1 MSSAQPYERTL
12 RQRTLPQVGDS
23 GQQLLAGASVA
34 VVGAGGLGSP
44 VIQYLAAAGIGTLHV
59 IDDDHVELS
68 NLNRQTLHGVD
79 TLGALK
85 TEGAVAAAARLSP
98 ETTVVPHA
106 LRLTD
111 ANAREL
117 LGQADVIIDGSDSF
131 QTRFIV
137 HRAAVALGL
146 PVVFGALFQ
155 WNAQVTVFWA
165 APPAGSGLPRVVL
178 TDVFPDNAATHA
190 SPGCAEAGV
199 LGAVVG
205 ITGSFLALEAIKLIL
220 GTGRPLVGRMLLV
233 DGLAGTTAEIPLSG
247 GSAPAASTT
256 APAESAGARSG
267 TPGTT
272 PAAPLSPPPSCPSPV
287 APEDVSPAAVWV
299 DVRRPE
305 ESAERP
311 GPDGT
316 VLLPLDRVLRLEHGP
331 DAPLPPEHPLAGLDP
346 RRPLLPFCAAG
357 PRSATA
363 ARHLA
368 GLGWPVAGYL
378 DGGLPDS
385 LTGAASATPAMT
397 PAVPATPTTATPRP
411 GAVRG

>member
-106 LRLTD
+106 VRLTD
-111 ANAREL
+111 ANARAL
-117 LGQADVIIDGSDSF
+117 LAPADVIIDGSDSF
-131 QTRFIV
+131 RTRFVV
-137 HRAAVALGL
+137 HRAALALGL

-155 WNAQVTVFWA
+155 WNAQVTVFWSV
-165 APPAGSGLPRVVL
+165 PPAGSGLAPVVL

-205 ITGSFLALEAIKLIL
+205 ITGSFLALETIKLIL

-233 DGLAGTTAEIPLSG
+233 DGLAGTTAEIPLAGPPVPSTRAP
-247 GSAPAASTT
+247 STPAVPAAAT
-256 APAESAGARSG
+256 APGPIP
-267 TPGTT
+267 PGDI
-272 PAAPLSPPPSCPSPV
+272 PPQ
-287 APEDVSPAAVWV
+287 ALWI

-311 GPDGT
+311 GPGGA
-316 VLLPLDRVLRLEHGP
+316 VLLPLDRVLRLDRGP
-331 DAPLPPEHPLAGLDP
+331 DAPLPPDHPLAGLAPD
-346 RRPLLPFCAAG
+346 RPLLPFCAAG

-378 DGGLPDS
+378 DGGLP
-385 LTGAASATPAMT
+385 GAF
-397 PAVPATPTTATPRP
+397 
-411 GAVRG
+411 RG

>member
-1 MSSAQPYERTL
+1 MATADPSERTV

-44 VIQYLAAAGIGTLHV
+44 AIQYLAAAGIGTLHV
-59 IDDDHVELS
+59 IDDDRVELS

-85 TEGAVAAAARLSP
+85 SDGAVAAAARLSP
-98 ETTVVPHA
+98 ETTVVPHPV
-106 LRLTD
+106 RLTD
-111 ANAREL
+111 ANAAEL
-117 LGQADVIIDGSDSF
+117 LGPADVIIDGSDSF
-131 QTRFIV
+131 ATRFVV
-137 HRAAVALGL
+137 HRAAVELGL

-155 WNAQVTVFWA
+155 WNAQVTVFWS
-165 APPAGSGLPRVVL
+165 APPAGSGLSPVVL
-178 TDVFPDNAATHA
+178 TDVFPDDAATHA

-220 GTGRPLVGRMLLV
+220 RTGRPLVGRMLLV
-233 DGLAGTTAEIPLSG
+233 DGLAGTTSEIPLSG
-247 GSAPAASTT
+247 GSVPAGSATGPADSAAAP
-256 APAESAGARSG
+256 SG

-272 PAAPLSPPPSCPSPV
+272 PAAPPSPPTAGPGPV
-287 APEDVSPAAVWV
+287 APGSVPPEALWI
-299 DVRRPE
+299 DVRRAE
-305 ESAERP
+305 ESAEHP

-316 VLLPLDRVLRLEHGP
+316 VLLPLDRVLRLDHGP
-331 DAPLPPEHPLAGLDP
+331 DTPLPPDHPLAGLDP

-357 PRSATA
+357 PRSVTA

-378 DGGLPDS
+378 DGGLPGAWS
-385 LTGAASATPAMT
+385 TARGAA
-397 PAVPATPTTATPRP
+397 
-411 GAVRG
+411 RG

>member
-1 MSSAQPYERTL
+1 MSTAHPSERTV

-59 IDDDHVELS
+59 IDDDRVEPS

-98 ETTVVPHA
+98 ETTVVTHPV
-106 LRLTD
+106 RLTD
-111 ANAREL
+111 ANAAEL
-117 LGQADVIIDGSDSF
+117 LGRADVIIDGSDSF
-131 QTRFIV
+131 ATRFIV
-137 HRAAVALGL
+137 HRAALALGR

-155 WNAQVTVFWA
+155 WNAQVTVFWS
-165 APPAGSGLPRVVL
+165 APPAGSGLTPVVL

-220 GTGRPLVGRMLLV
+220 GTGRPLVGRMLLL
-233 DGLAGTTAEIPLSG
+233 DGLAGTTAEIPLAG
-247 GSAPAASTT
+247 GAVPTPAASV
-256 APAESAGARSG
+256 AQAASGPQPAASDPAEGRAE
-267 TPGTT
+267 PG
-272 PAAPLSPPPSCPSPV
+272 PV
-287 APEDVSPAAVWV
+287 APERVPAGAVWL
-299 DVRRPE
+299 DVRRPD
-305 ESAERP
+305 ESAARP
-311 GPDGT
+311 GPAGT
-316 VLLPLDRVLRLEHGP
+316 VLLPLDRVLRLDHGP
-331 DAPLPPEHPLAGLDP
+331 DTPVPAGHPLAGLDP
-346 RRPLLPFCAAG
+346 SRPLLPFCAAG

-368 GLGWPVAGYL
+368 GLGWTVVGYL

-385 LTGAASATPAMT
+385 VTTPGAA
-397 PAVPATPTTATPRP
+397 
-411 GAVRG
+411 RG

>member
-1 MSSAQPYERTL
+1 MATAHPSERTV

-23 GQQLLAGASVA
+23 GQQLLADASVA

-79 TLGALK
+79 TLGGLK
-85 TEGAVAAAARLSP
+85 TEGALAAVARLSP
-98 ETTVVPHA
+98 ETTVIPHTV
-106 LRLTD
+106 RLTD
-111 ANAREL
+111 TNAREL
-117 LGQADVIIDGSDSF
+117 LGRADIIIDGSDSF
-131 QTRFIV
+131 ATRFIV
-137 HRAAVALGL
+137 HRAAIALGL
-146 PVVFGALFQ
+146 PVAFGALFQ
-155 WNAQVTVFWA
+155 WNAQVTVFWSD
-165 APPAGSGLPRVVL
+165 PPAGSGLSPVVL

-190 SPGCAEAGV
+190 APGCAEAGV

-205 ITGSFLALEAIKLIL
+205 IAGSFLALEAIKLIL
-220 GTGRPLVGRMLLV
+220 GTGHPLVGRMLLV
-233 DGLAGTTAEIPLSG
+233 DGLAGATSEIPLAAGAVPTPATDPPQPPSVPAPVVPAPSASG
-247 GSAPAASTT
+247 PSAP
-256 APAESAGARSG
+256 G
-267 TPGTT
+267 
-272 PAAPLSPPPSCPSPV
+272 PV
-287 APEDVSPAAVWV
+287 APDHVPPHATWI

-311 GPDGT
+311 GPDGV
-316 VLLPLDRVLRLEHGP
+316 VLLPLDRVLRLDHGP
-331 DAPLPPEHPLAGLDP
+331 EAPLPADHPLAGLDP
-346 RRPLLPFCAAG
+346 SQPLLPFCAAG

-385 LTGAASATPAMT
+385 MT
-397 PAVPATPTTATPRP
+397 SP
-411 GAVRG
+411 GTVRG

>member
-1 MSSAQPYERTL
+1 MATAHPSERTV

-59 IDDDHVELS
+59 IDDDHVEVS

-106 LRLTD
+106 VRLTD

-117 LGQADVIIDGSDSF
+117 LDQADVIIDGSDSF

-155 WNAQVTVFWA
+155 WNAQVTVFWS
-165 APPAGSGLPRVVL
+165 APPAGAGLAPVVL

-205 ITGSFLALEAIKLIL
+205 ITGSFLALEAIKLLL

-233 DGLAGTTAEIPLSG
+233 DGLAGTASEIPLAGSPLPTAAAPVPQETSG
-247 GSAPAASTT
+247 SP
-256 APAESAGARSG
+256 SG
-267 TPGTT
+267 TGQPGAAGPSVVATTT
-272 PAAPLSPPPSCPSPV
+272 PRPI
-287 APEDVSPAAVWV
+287 APENVPPQAVWL

-305 ESAERP
+305 ESVERP
-311 GPDGT
+311 GPGGT
-316 VLLPLDRVLRLEHGP
+316 VLLPLDRVLRLDHGP
-331 DAPLPPEHPLAGLDP
+331 DTRLPSDHPLAGLGP
-346 RRPLLPFCAAG
+346 GRVLLPFCAAG

-378 DGGLPDS
+378 DGGLP
-385 LTGAASATPAMT
+385 
-397 PAVPATPTTATPRP
+397 

>member
-23 GQQLLAGASVA
+23 GQQLLTGASVA

-59 IDDDHVELS
+59 IDDDRVELS

-79 TLGALK
+79 TLGGLK
-85 TEGAVAAAARLSP
+85 TDGAMAVAARLSP

-106 LRLTD
+106 VRLTD

-117 LGQADVIIDGSDSF
+117 LGSADVIIDGSDSF
-131 QTRFIV
+131 QTRFVV
-137 HRAAVALGL
+137 HRAAVELGL

-155 WNAQVTVFWA
+155 WTSQVTVFWSA
-165 APPAGSGLPRVVL
+165 TPAGSGLSPVVL

-233 DGLAGTTAEIPLSG
+233 DGLAGTTTEIPLSASAAPTTATPVPQAAP
-247 GSAPAASTT
+247 GSPSGAEGEGDPGVPGPSAAGRSVPGAIAPGDAPAQAMW
-256 APAESAGARSG
+256 
-267 TPGTT
+267 
-272 PAAPLSPPPSCPSPV
+272 L
-287 APEDVSPAAVWV
+287 

-311 GPDGT
+311 GPDGA
-316 VLLPLDRVLRLEHGP
+316 VLLPLDRVLRLDRGP
-331 DAPLPPEHPLAGLDP
+331 EDSLPADHPLAGSGPD
-346 RRPLLPFCAAG
+346 RPLLPFCAAG

-368 GLGWPVAGYL
+368 GLGWAVAGYL
-378 DGGLPDS
+378 DGGLS
-385 LTGAASATPAMT
+385 E
-397 PAVPATPTTATPRP
+397 ATPTHP
-411 GAVRG
+411 GDLGTSNGADRAGDTRG

>member
-1 MSSAQPYERTL
+1 MATAPPSERTV

-34 VVGAGGLGSP
+34 IVGAGGLGSP

-79 TLGALK
+79 TLGAPK
-85 TEGAVAAAARLSP
+85 TGGAVAAAARLSP
-98 ETTVVPHA
+98 ETTVVPHPV
-106 LRLTD
+106 RLTD

-117 LGQADVIIDGSDSF
+117 LGPADVIIDGSDSF
-131 QTRFIV
+131 GTRFVV
-137 HRAAVALGL
+137 HRAAAALGL

-155 WNAQVTVFWA
+155 WNAQVTVFWS
-165 APPAGSGLPRVVL
+165 APPAGSGLPPVVL
-178 TDVFPDNAATHA
+178 TDVFPDNPTTHA

-205 ITGSFLALEAIKLIL
+205 IAGSFLALEAIKLIL

-233 DGLAGTTAEIPLSG
+233 DGLAGTTSEIPV
-247 GSAPAASTT
+247 AST
-256 APAESAGARSG
+256 ALP
-267 TPGTT
+267 T
-272 PAAPLSPPPSCPSPV
+272 PAAPVPQAPSGSHPGAPDPV
-287 APEDVSPAAVWV
+287 APGPVPGPVTPGEVPPTAVWV

-316 VLLPLDRVLRLEHGP
+316 VLLPLDRVLRLDQGP
-331 DAPLPPEHPLAGLDP
+331 DAPLPPDHPFAGIDLH
-346 RRPLLPFCAAG
+346 RPLLPFCAAG

-378 DGGLPDS
+378 DGGLS
-385 LTGAASATPAMT
+385 ETLSTPAGT
-397 PAVPATPTTATPRP
+397 P
-411 GAVRG
+411 GAPGAPGASEAARD